1 MKKQIGLT
9 RIALIGLTSIGIL
22 FASAG
27 ISNATSNLYMKIDNL
42 QGESL
47 VQGRANQ
54 VELNSFS
61 FGVSAETSFLKG
73 TGAAVGKAVWGSVTV
88 QKDFDSISPST
99 MQNMAKGTA
108 FKSIIIEA
116 TKQTG
121 GREPSTFLRYT
132 FTDSFITGDSFNI
145 DDSGST
151 NESLSFI
158 YKTMKVEYFK
168 QGADGRLATQPIKF
182 GWDIAQN
189 KQNDL

>member
-1 MKKQIGLT
+1 
-9 RIALIGLTSIGIL
+9 
-22 FASAG
+22 
-27 ISNATSNLYMKIDNL
+27 MKIDNL